1 MRSGVVFG
9 IENERFFEMYI
20 DLLTRLVPVVKS
32 RDGWGKE
39 RRVGR

>member
-9 IENERFFEMYI
+9 IENERFFEMYV
-20 DLLTRLVPVVKS
+20 DLLTPVVPVVKS
-32 RDGWGKE
+32 MDGWEKE